1 MGIPVSQF
9 KSKGQTTLYRL
20 MLTKHK
26 LPQQAIIAA
35 DVQSCIEED
44 VKTGDL
50 TANLVPK
57 HATIEGKIIARES
70 GIICGLAWANVAF
83 RQVDSNIQADWQ
95 VKDGDSVHDQTVI
108 CKLKGNARTI
118 LTAERQ
124 ALNLLQT
131 LSGTAT
137 TASQYVNEI
146 KHTKA
151 KLLDTRKTIPG
162 LRDAQ
167 KYAVV
172 CGGGMNHRMGL
183 YDGIL
188 IKENHLRCGKN
199 LEDVVKTA
207 INSVPKGTLVE
218 LEVERIEQMEA
229 GIEAGIQR
237 VLLDNFTLDELKEAV
252 KINNDRIDLEA
263 SGNVSIK
270 TIKAIAET
278 GVDFISSGAIT
289 KHVRALDLSLLFDL
303 TV

>member
-1 MGIPVSQF
+1 MA
-9 KSKGQTTLYRL
+9 TTY
-20 MLTKHK
+20 K
-26 LPQQAIIAA
+26 LPDQSIIIA
-35 DVQSCIEED
+35 DVQSSIEED
-44 VKTGDL
+44 IKTGDL
-50 TANLVPK
+50 TANLIPE
-57 HATIEGKIIARES
+57 HASIEGKIIARES
-70 GIICGLAWANVAF
+70 GVICGLAWADKAF
-83 RQVDSNIQADWQ
+83 RLIDENIQVDWQ
-95 VKDGDSVHDQTVI
+95 VSDGDEVHDQTTI
-108 CKLKGNARTI
+108 CHLQGNARAI

-137 TASQYVNEI
+137 TTREYVNEI

-151 KLLDTRKTIPG
+151 TLLDTRKTIPG

-172 CGGGMNHRMGL
+172 CGGGQNHRMGL

-188 IKENHLRCGKN
+188 IKENHLRCGKS

-207 INSVPKGTLVE
+207 INSVPEGTLVE

-229 GIEAGIQR
+229 GIAAGIKR
-237 VLLDNFTLDELKEAV
+237 VLLDNFTLEELKEAV
-252 KINNDRIDLEA
+252 KVNNDRIDLEA
-263 SGNVSIK
+263 SGNVSLK

-303 TV
+303 NI

>member
-1 MGIPVSQF
+1 MNKNPILPVAQ
-9 KSKGQTTLYRL
+9 
-20 MLTKHK
+20 
-26 LPQQAIIAA
+26 IIAD
-35 DVQSCIEED
+35 DVKSCIEED

-50 TANLVPK
+50 TANLIPET
-57 HATIEGKIIARES
+57 AIIDGKIIARES
-70 GIICGLAWANVAF
+70 GIICGLAWAQEAF
-83 RQVDSNIQADWQ
+83 RQIDGNITIEWQ
-95 VKDGDSVHDQTVI
+95 VDDGDNVHDQTVI
-108 CKLKGNARTI
+108 CRLHGNARAI

-137 TASQYVNEI
+137 TANHYVQIIN
-146 KHTKA
+146 HTKA

-167 KYAVV
+167 KYAVL

-199 LEDVVKTA
+199 LTAVVQTA
-207 INSVPKGTLVE
+207 LKSVPEGTLVE
-218 LEVERIEQMEA
+218 LEVERLEQMQE
-229 GIEAGIQR
+229 GINAGIQR
-237 VLLDNFTLDELKEAV
+237 VLLDNFSLKELKEAV
-252 KINNDRIDLEA
+252 KVNNDRIDLEA
-263 SGNVSIK
+263 SGNVSIE
-270 TIKAIAET
+270 TIQAIAET

-303 TV
+303 QL

>member
-1 MGIPVSQF
+1 MNKKPI
-9 KSKGQTTLYRL
+9 
-20 MLTKHK
+20 
-26 LPQQAIIAA
+26 LPATQIIVD
-35 DVQSCIEED
+35 DVKSCIEED

-50 TANLVPK
+50 TANLIPET
-57 HATIEGKIIARES
+57 AIIDGKIIARES
-70 GIICGLAWANVAF
+70 GIICGLAWAQEAF
-83 RQVDSNIQADWQ
+83 RQIDDKIKVEWQ
-95 VKDGDSVHDQTVI
+95 VNDGDKVQDQTTV
-108 CKLKGNARTI
+108 CRLHGNARAI

-137 TASQYVNEI
+137 TANLYVQKI

-167 KYAVV
+167 KYAVL

-199 LEDVVKTA
+199 LTDVVQTA
-207 INSVPKGTLVE
+207 LKSVPEGTLVE
-218 LEVERIEQMEA
+218 LEVERLEQMQA
-229 GIEAGIQR
+229 GIEAGIKR

-252 KINNDRIDLEA
+252 SLNADRIDLEA
-263 SGNVSIK
+263 SGNVSIE
-270 TIKAIAET
+270 TIQAIAET

-289 KHVRALDLSLLFDL
+289 KHVKALDLSLLFDL
-303 TV
+303 QL

>member
-1 MGIPVSQF
+1 MNKKPI
-9 KSKGQTTLYRL
+9 
-20 MLTKHK
+20 
-26 LPQQAIIAA
+26 LPATQIIAD
-35 DVQSCIEED
+35 DVESCIEED

-50 TANLVPK
+50 TANLIPET
-57 HATIEGKIIARES
+57 AIIDGKIIARES
-70 GIICGLAWANVAF
+70 GIICGLAWAQEAF
-83 RQVDSNIQADWQ
+83 RQIDKNIKVEWQ
-95 VKDGDSVHDQTVI
+95 VNDGDDVQDQTII
-108 CKLKGNARTI
+108 CRLHGNARAI

-137 TASQYVNEI
+137 TANNYVQKI

-167 KYAVV
+167 KYAVL

-199 LEDVVKTA
+199 LTDVVQTA
-207 INSVPKGTLVE
+207 LKSVPAGTLVE
-218 LEVERIEQMEA
+218 LEVERLEQMQE
-229 GIEAGIQR
+229 GIEAGIKR
-237 VLLDNFTLDELKEAV
+237 VLLDNFCLDELKEAV
-252 KINNDRIDLEA
+252 KVNNDRIDLEA
-263 SGNVSIK
+263 SGNVSIEA
-270 TIKAIAET
+270 IQAIAET

-303 TV
+303 QL

>member
-1 MGIPVSQF
+1 MNKKPI
-9 KSKGQTTLYRL
+9 
-20 MLTKHK
+20 
-26 LPQQAIIAA
+26 LPAVKIIVD
-35 DVQSCIEED
+35 DVKSCIEED

-50 TANLVPK
+50 TANLIPET
-57 HATIEGKIIARES
+57 AIIDGKIIARES
-70 GIICGLAWANVAF
+70 GIICGLAWAQEAF
-83 RQVDSNIQADWQ
+83 RQIDDKIKVEWQ
-95 VKDGDSVHDQTVI
+95 VNDGDKVQDQTTV
-108 CKLKGNARTI
+108 CRLHGNARAI

-137 TASQYVNEI
+137 TANLYVQKI

-167 KYAVV
+167 KYAVL

-199 LEDVVKTA
+199 LTDVVQTA
-207 INSVPKGTLVE
+207 LKSVPEGTLVE
-218 LEVERIEQMEA
+218 LEVERLEQMQA
-229 GIEAGIQR
+229 GIEAGIKR

-252 KINNDRIDLEA
+252 SLNADRIDLEA
-263 SGNVSIK
+263 SGNVSIE
-270 TIKAIAET
+270 TIQAIAET

-289 KHVRALDLSLLFDL
+289 KHVKALDLSLLFDL
-303 TV
+303 QL

>member
-1 MGIPVSQF
+1 MNKKPILPVV
-9 KSKGQTTLYRL
+9 K
-20 MLTKHK
+20 
-26 LPQQAIIAA
+26 IIVD
-35 DVQSCIEED
+35 DVKSCIEED

-50 TANLVPK
+50 TANLIPET
-57 HATIEGKIIARES
+57 AIIDGKIIARES
-70 GIICGLAWANVAF
+70 GIICGLAWAQEAF
-83 RQVDSNIQADWQ
+83 RQIDDKIKVEWQ
-95 VKDGDSVHDQTVI
+95 VNDGDKVQDQTTV
-108 CKLKGNARTI
+108 CRLHGNARAI

-137 TASQYVNEI
+137 TANLYVQKI

-167 KYAVV
+167 KYAVL

-199 LEDVVKTA
+199 LTDVVQTA
-207 INSVPKGTLVE
+207 LKSVPEGTLVE
-218 LEVERIEQMEA
+218 LEVERLEQMQA
-229 GIEAGIQR
+229 GIEAGIKR

-252 KINNDRIDLEA
+252 SVNADRIDLEA
-263 SGNVSIK
+263 SGNVSIE
-270 TIKAIAET
+270 TIQAIAET

-289 KHVRALDLSLLFDL
+289 KHVKALDLSLLFDL
-303 TV
+303 QL

>member
-1 MGIPVSQF
+1 MNKKPV
-9 KSKGQTTLYRL
+9 
-20 MLTKHK
+20 
-26 LPQQAIIAA
+26 LPAEKIIVD
-35 DVQSCIEED
+35 DVKSCIEED

-50 TANLVPK
+50 TANLIPET
-57 HATIEGKIIARES
+57 AIIDGKIIARES
-70 GIICGLAWANVAF
+70 GIICGLAWAQEAF
-83 RQVDSNIQADWQ
+83 RQIDDKIKVEWQ
-95 VKDGDSVHDQTVI
+95 VNDGDKVQDQTTV
-108 CKLKGNARTI
+108 CRLHGNARAI

-137 TASQYVNEI
+137 TANLYVQKI

-167 KYAVV
+167 KYAVL

-199 LEDVVKTA
+199 LTDVVQTA
-207 INSVPKGTLVE
+207 LKSVPEGTLVE
-218 LEVERIEQMEA
+218 LEVERLEQMQA
-229 GIEAGIQR
+229 GIEAGIKR

-252 KINNDRIDLEA
+252 SLNADRIDLEA
-263 SGNVSIK
+263 SGNVSIE
-270 TIKAIAET
+270 TIQAIAET

-289 KHVRALDLSLLFDL
+289 KHVKALDLSLLFDL
-303 TV
+303 QL